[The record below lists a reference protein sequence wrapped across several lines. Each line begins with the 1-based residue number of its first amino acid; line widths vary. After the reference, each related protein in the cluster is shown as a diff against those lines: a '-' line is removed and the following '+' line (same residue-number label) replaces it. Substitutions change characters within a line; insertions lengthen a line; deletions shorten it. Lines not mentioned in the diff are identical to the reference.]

1 MLSYHTMIHQFE
13 IHQTREDVYA
23 RTADMNMSISEPNV
37 RALEIHQ
44 TWKSAETLTTE
55 MKHSISEWRRLH
67 PHFVHRF
74 WDDDACDLFMRTRY
88 PELYATFADLPFGV
102 QKADMFRVAVLHD
115 RGGIYADTDVVPNVV
130 IDESPLW
137 PRADLLFASWEL
149 NQTNAFIVSK
159 TPGHPLLLKALLCMQ
174 DRHARCRRWGLYHP
188 MFTWLKTPVILYTTG
203 PGAIRSSVGRRAG
216 VYYIPQFEWMPC
228 GKCVEYT
235 DACPENSG
243 RYFSHTNGKT
253 WNGAVDAWYKKVY
266 CHRGRYVLWLM
277 ICFVSYMWLRSARSR
292 ARLDA
297 RLETVHAGRRPAGL
311 QTAARGR
318 PMREPGG
325 PPPKAASTS

>member
-1 MLSYHTMIHQFE
+1 MIHQFE

-203 PGAIRSSVGRRAG
+203 PGAIRSSVGRPPACITFRNSNG
-216 VYYIPQFEWMPC
+216 CP
-228 GKCVEYT
+228 VENASST
-235 DACPENSG
+235 P
-243 RYFSHTNGKT
+243 T
-253 WNGAVDAWYKKVY
+253 
-266 CHRGRYVLWLM
+266 
-277 ICFVSYMWLRSARSR
+277 R
-292 ARLDA
+292 ARRTRGGISATRMEKRGMA
-297 RLETVHAGRRPAGL
+297 RWTRGTKRFIAIGAGMYYG
-311 QTAARGR
+311 
-318 PMREPGG
+318 
-325 PPPKAASTS
+325 S